1 MVNKPARKSG
11 YLIDQIYI
19 KKALMEKIFTN
30 VTVGNI
36 YFSVHDVVRIVTENS
51 LIF

>member
-1 MVNKPARKSG
+1 MANKPARISG

-19 KKALMEKIFTN
+19 KKALMEKFFTN

-36 YFSVHDVVRIVTENS
+36 YFSVHGVARIT
-51 LIF
+51 F

>member
-36 YFSVHDVVRIVTENS
+36 YFSVHDVVRIEIENS